1 MKNKVFGI
9 GLHKT
14 ATSSL
19 YNGLEE
25 LGYWSIHGTKKN
37 SDLIIKSIFEKRD
50 PLYYLHQKFWQS
62 KKLPK
67 DREIEGFADLYAIID
82 HFVFFDQQYPDAK
95 FILTTRD
102 NDSWVQSIKNQ
113 IAVRHDTP
121 YYHYWYFQNE
131 LQWVARKEM
140 HENTVREYFAG
151 RPDKLLEIDVT
162 RGDGFDKLCP
172 FLGLDVL
179 DKPFPHKNNS
189 SEKSR
194 LQRQNSASTEPG

>member
-1 MKNKVFGI
+1 MAV
-9 GLHKT
+9 
-14 ATSSL
+14 
-19 YNGLEE
+19 
-25 LGYWSIHGTKKN
+25 
-37 SDLIIKSIFEKRD
+37 
-50 PLYYLHQKFWQS
+50 
-62 KKLPK
+62 KKLPR
-67 DREIEGFADLYAIID
+67 DQEIEGFADLYAIID
-82 HFVFFDQQYPDAK
+82 HFVYFDRQYPDAK
-95 FILTTRD
+95 FVLTTRQ

-113 IAVRHDTP
+113 IAARHDTP
-121 YYHYWYFQNE
+121 YYYYWYFQNE

-140 HENTVREYFAG
+140 HENTVREYFIG

-194 LQRQNSASTEPG
+194 LQQRV

>member
-14 ATSSL
+14 GTSSL

-25 LGYWSIHGTKKN
+25 LGYRSIHGTKKN
-37 SDLIIKSIFEKRD
+37 SDLIIKAIFEKRD
-50 PLYYLHQKFWQS
+50 PLYHLHRKFWQS
-62 KKLPK
+62 KKLPR
-67 DREIEGFADLYAIID
+67 DQEIEGFADLYAIID
-82 HFVFFDQQYPDAK
+82 HFVYFDRQYPDAK
-95 FILTTRD
+95 FVLTTRQ
-102 NDSWVQSIKNQ
+102 NDSWIQSIKSQ

-194 LQRQNSASTEPG
+194 LQQRV